1 VPYQGELCALAAAL
15 TWSASVILFKASEA
29 VTPQAMNLFKNV
41 VALGLFAVTLGV
53 LGELPPGDRSQAD
66 WIRLVVSGVLG
77 IAVADTLIFMAL
89 RRLGASLLAVV
100 DCAYAPTI
108 VLFSVVILGEPLGV
122 GFLIGGALVVGGVL
136 LAVAQRPSEVAK
148 QDPAAARRELRIG
161 AGLGVLGIVAMAAG
175 VVIVKPVLEGNSL
188 VEVTAVRLL
197 AGVLAQLAWAGVFR
211 AGGTFAV
218 FSNRKVWKTLV
229 PGSILGTYV
238 AMLFW
243 LGGFKWAPASV
254 AAVFNQLSSVFTIGL
269 AWLFLKEELSWRRGA
284 GAGLAVVGALV
295 VILAKPAPDPTPH
308 ESLGVAPTTSSSPAV
323 PGGL

>member
-1 VPYQGELCALAAAL
+1 MPYQGELCALAAAL
-15 TWSASVILFKASEA
+15 TWSVSVILFKASEA

-41 VALGLFAVTLGV
+41 VALGLFAVTLLVMQGM
-53 LGELPPGDRSQAD
+53 GELPALDRSQAD
-66 WIRLVVSGVLG
+66 WARLVVSGVLG

-108 VLFSVVILGEPLGV
+108 VLFSVLVLGEPLGL
-122 GFLIGGALVVGGVL
+122 GFLFGGALVVGGVL
-136 LAVAQRPSEVAK
+136 LAVAQRPSALAQE
-148 QDPAAARRELRIG
+148 DPELARRELKIG
-161 AGLGVLGIVAMAAG
+161 AALGVMGIVAMAAG
-175 VVIVKPVLEGNSL
+175 VVIVKPVLEGSSL

-211 AGGTFAV
+211 QPETFAV
-218 FSNRKVWKTLV
+218 FRDRRVWKTLI

-284 GAGLAVVGALV
+284 GAGLAVIGALV
-295 VILAKPAPDPTPH
+295 VILAKPAPELPQ
-308 ESLGVAPTTSSSPAV
+308 APTSAPQSV
-323 PGGL
+323 GEGL